1 LIQSHGILDQKH
13 VSYPIGLNLTSIT
26 FAEKRCTCINAKKEQ
41 QNFGRDNLE
50 KVASMRLIEV
60 FDALDASP
68 KGLTTQE
75 AKTRLNK
82 HGFNTLVEKKNQRF
96 LHKLLSQFKDLFGVL
111 LLFASV
117 LSAVS
122 GLLQLSLIILG
133 VVLLNIFLSLFQES
147 RAEKAMQTL
156 KRWMP
161 EYAKVVRDGELQKV
175 LVREIVPGDIIVL
188 EAGDRVP
195 ADARLITAFDLWT
208 NNVPLT
214 GESEPEPRN
223 AKPAKTP
230 DKAYLDSPNLV
241 FMSTSVAKG
250 RGKAVVLSTGMDT
263 QFGKIA
269 SLTQTIREEPSP
281 LQKEIAIMAKYDF
294 IIAFVVG
301 AGFFSTS
308 LIWLNL
314 DFFSSIL
321 FMIGVMVACVP
332 EGLQVTVSSALAIN
346 VLKMV
351 KQNVLVKRL
360 SAVQTLGSVTV
371 ICTDKTGT
379 ITRGEMTVKKL
390 WVKDRAIEI
399 SGIGYSPEGDFTFNG
414 NPLQAVDAVSIEKLL
429 EIATL
434 CNGAKID
441 PPSDKNSAWSVIGDP
456 TDGSLIVAALKY
468 GMNVQNQLAEKPVVH
483 IVPFDFTRKRM
494 TTVHKLNGDV
504 LIYTKGAPRSILSVC
519 NKILVNDKI
528 EEITCK
534 NLRSVETKI
543 REFAN
548 EGLRVIAV
556 AYKIMPK
563 KDCSKD
569 AEVEK
574 DMIFVGLAAMRDP
587 PRLEVKEA
595 VTKAKQAGIKTVII
609 TGDYGPTAQFVA
621 HEVGIVDSECCNI
634 VRGVDLDALSD
645 EAIVDTVKRE
655 NVIFARV
662 SPEQK
667 LRIVKV
673 LKKNGEVVAVTG
685 DGANDAPSLKEADIG
700 VAMGASGTDV
710 AREAADIVL
719 LDDSFESIVKAV
731 ESGRTIYENIR
742 KFIIYVFSHNWAEL
756 IPYMLYAL
764 LGIPLPLLVVQVL
777 AIDLAIDVIPSLA
790 LSREPPEAGIMQEP
804 PRSLKERLFTTK
816 VFMRSFYVGL
826 IIAVGAMFGCLSAW
840 TAGDWQLG
848 MPLSVDSTVYV
859 KGVTMTF
866 AGIVVAQLGNV
877 IACKTSKVSVFKT
890 RLSTNKWLILG
901 IVAQLSILAFLIYVP
916 FVQQFFGTTALG
928 IEDWAFLAS
937 LALVVVFAEEIRK
950 FFSRRWPKN
959 SGTNSL

>member
-1 LIQSHGILDQKH
+1 
-13 VSYPIGLNLTSIT
+13 
-26 FAEKRCTCINAKKEQ
+26 
-41 QNFGRDNLE
+41 
-50 KVASMRLIEV
+50 MRLKEV
-60 FDALDASP
+60 FDALAASP
-68 KGLTTQE
+68 NGLTTEE
-75 AKTRLNK
+75 AQARLK
-82 HGFNTLVEKKNQRF
+82 KYGFNMLVEKKSRGFSYKF
-96 LHKLLSQFKDLFGVL
+96 LSHFKDLFGVL
-111 LLFASV
+111 LLFASA
-117 LSAVS
+117 LSALS
-122 GLLQLSLIILG
+122 GLWQLSLIILG
-133 VVLLNIFLSLFQES
+133 VVLLNIFFSLFQES

-156 KRWMP
+156 KHWMP
-161 EYAKVVRDGELQKV
+161 EYAKVFRDGELQKV
-175 LVREIVPGDIIVL
+175 LVKEIVSGDIIVL

-214 GESEPEPRN
+214 GESEPQPRI
-223 AKPAKTP
+223 AKPAKTL

-250 RGKAVVLSTGMDT
+250 RGKAVVLATGMDT

-269 SLTQTIREEPSP
+269 NLTQTIREEPSP

-294 IIAFVVG
+294 VIAVVVG
-301 AGFFSTS
+301 TVFFLAS

-314 DFFSSIL
+314 NFYSSIL

-379 ITRGEMTVKKL
+379 ITKGEMTVKKL
-390 WVKDRAIEI
+390 WVKDRVIEV
-399 SGIGYSPEGDFTFNG
+399 SGIGYSPEGDFTLNG
-414 NPLQAVDAVSIEKLL
+414 NALKAQEAAEVEKLL
-429 EIATL
+429 EIAAL

-441 PPSDKNSAWSVIGDP
+441 PPSDRNAAWSVIGDP
-456 TDGSLIVAALKY
+456 TDGALIVAALKY
-468 GMNVQNQLAEKPVVH
+468 GMNVQNRLAEKPVVH
-483 IVPFDFTRKRM
+483 IVPFDFARKRM

-504 LIYTKGAPRSILSVC
+504 LVYTKGAPRSILSIC
-519 NKILVNDKI
+519 NKILVDGKV
-528 EEITCK
+528 EEATRK
-534 NLRSVETKI
+534 RLRSAEAKI

-556 AYKIMPK
+556 AYRKLPK
-563 KDCSKD
+563 SAYSKN
-569 AEVEK
+569 AVVEK
-574 DMIFVGLAAMRDP
+574 DMVFVGLAAMRDP
-587 PRLEVKEA
+587 PRFEVKEA
-595 VTKAKQAGIKTVII
+595 VAKAKQAGIKTVII
-609 TGDYGPTAQFVA
+609 TGDYGPTAEVVA
-621 HEVGIVDSECCNI
+621 REVGIVNADCCNI
-634 VRGVDLDALSD
+634 VRGVDLDGLDDA
-645 EAIVDTVKRE
+645 AIVDAVNRG

-673 LKKNGEVVAVTG
+673 VKGSGEVVAVTG

-731 ESGRTIYENIR
+731 ESGRAIYENIR
-742 KFIIYVFSHNWAEL
+742 KFIVYVFSHNWAEL

-790 LSREPPEAGIMQEP
+790 LSREPPEAGIMLEP
-804 PRSLKERLFTTK
+804 PRSLKERLFTSK
-816 VFMRSFYVGL
+816 VFLRSFYIGV
-826 IIAVGAMFGCLSAW
+826 IIAVGAMYGCFSAW
-840 TAGDWQLG
+840 MAGGWHFG
-848 MPLSVDSTVYV
+848 MALPLDSPVYI
-859 KGVTMTF
+859 KGVTMNF

-877 IACKTSKVSVFKT
+877 LACRTSKVSIFKT
-890 RLSTNKWLILG
+890 NLSTSKWIILG
-901 IVAQLSILAFLIYVP
+901 IVAQLSILSFLIYVP
-916 FVQQFFGTTALG
+916 FMQSFFGTTALG
-928 IEDWAFLAS
+928 IADWLFLAS
-937 LALVVVFAEEIRK
+937 LALIVVFAEEIRK
-950 FFSRRWPKN
+950 FFSRR
-959 SGTNSL
+959 

>member
-1 LIQSHGILDQKH
+1 
-13 VSYPIGLNLTSIT
+13 
-26 FAEKRCTCINAKKEQ
+26 
-41 QNFGRDNLE
+41 
-50 KVASMRLIEV
+50 MRLKEV

-68 KGLTTQE
+68 NGLTTEE
-75 AKTRLNK
+75 AQARLK
-82 HGFNTLVEKKNQRF
+82 KYGFNMLVEKKSRGFSYKF
-96 LHKLLSQFKDLFGVL
+96 LSHFKDLFGVL
-111 LLFASV
+111 LLFASA
-117 LSAVS
+117 LSALS
-122 GLLQLSLIILG
+122 GLWQLSLIILG
-133 VVLLNIFLSLFQES
+133 VVLLNIFFSLFQES

-156 KRWMP
+156 KHWMP
-161 EYAKVVRDGELQKV
+161 EYAKVFRDGELQKV
-175 LVREIVPGDIIVL
+175 LVKEIVSGDIIVL

-214 GESEPEPRN
+214 GESEPQPRI
-223 AKPAKTP
+223 AKPAKTL

-250 RGKAVVLSTGMDT
+250 RGKAVVLATGMDT

-269 SLTQTIREEPSP
+269 NLTQTIREEPSP

-294 IIAFVVG
+294 VIAVVVG
-301 AGFFSTS
+301 TVFFLAS

-314 DFFSSIL
+314 NFYSSIL

-379 ITRGEMTVKKL
+379 ITKGEMTVKKL
-390 WVKDRAIEI
+390 WVKDRVIEV
-399 SGIGYSPEGDFTFNG
+399 SGIGYSPEGDFTLNG
-414 NPLQAVDAVSIEKLL
+414 NALKAQEAAEVEKLL
-429 EIATL
+429 EIAAL

-441 PPSDKNSAWSVIGDP
+441 PPSDRNAAWSVIGDP
-456 TDGSLIVAALKY
+456 TDGALIVAALKY
-468 GMNVQNQLAEKPVVH
+468 GMNVQNRLAEKPVVH
-483 IVPFDFTRKRM
+483 IVPFDFARKRM

-504 LIYTKGAPRSILSVC
+504 LVYTKGAPRSVLSVC
-519 NKILVNDKI
+519 SKILVDGKV
-528 EEITCK
+528 EEVTRK
-534 NLRSVETKI
+534 RLRSAEAKI

-556 AYKIMPK
+556 AYRKLPK
-563 KDCSKD
+563 SAYSKN
-569 AEVEK
+569 AVVEK
-574 DMIFVGLAAMRDP
+574 DMVFVGLAAMRDP
-587 PRLEVKEA
+587 PRFEVKEA
-595 VTKAKQAGIKTVII
+595 VAKAKQAGIKTVII
-609 TGDYGPTAQFVA
+609 TGDYGPTAEVVA
-621 HEVGIVDSECCNI
+621 REVGIVNADCCNI
-634 VRGVDLDALSD
+634 VRGVDLDGLDDA
-645 EAIVDTVKRE
+645 AIVDAVNRG

-673 LKKNGEVVAVTG
+673 VKGSGEVVAVTG

-731 ESGRTIYENIR
+731 ESGRAIYENIR
-742 KFIIYVFSHNWAEL
+742 KFIVYVFSHNWAEL

-790 LSREPPEAGIMQEP
+790 LSREPPEAGIMLEP
-804 PRSLKERLFTTK
+804 PRSLKERLFTSK
-816 VFMRSFYVGL
+816 VFLRSFYIGV
-826 IIAVGAMFGCLSAW
+826 IIAVGAMYGCFSAW
-840 TAGDWQLG
+840 MAGGWHFG
-848 MPLSVDSTVYV
+848 MALPLDSPVYI
-859 KGVTMTF
+859 KGVTMNF

-877 IACKTSKVSVFKT
+877 LACRTSKVSIFKT
-890 RLSTNKWLILG
+890 KLSTSKWIILG
-901 IVAQLSILAFLIYVP
+901 IVAQLSILSFLIYVP
-916 FVQQFFGTTALG
+916 FMQSFFGTTALG
-928 IEDWAFLAS
+928 IADWLFLAS
-937 LALVVVFAEEIRK
+937 LALIVVFAEEIRK
-950 FFSRRWPKN
+950 FFSRR
-959 SGTNSL
+959 